1 MSFQKENHSLLF
13 DYTKGF
19 FFFFIW
25 FIYSDIKLSSLMSQL
40 GISISLSLFSFSF
53 LSGEWLTWKMEELFD
68 FNWKWLSL
76 SFSQESFILNF

>member
-1 MSFQKENHSLLF
+1 
-13 DYTKGF
+13 
-19 FFFFIW
+19 
-25 FIYSDIKLSSLMSQL
+25 MSQL

-68 FNWKWLSL
+68 FNWKWLFL